1 MRRPTTVAD
10 FKIDLR
16 HVWAAI
22 YPVSAEDLLL
32 RESLDIALAEYDEHD
47 RLTLM
52 AIALFGDPEP
62 AADRHPEDVKRAF
75 DSWLDDLT
83 KVMGEREAVRLA
95 GVRILNRLLRLCRQD
110 PPLDWTFETLERG
123 DSALI
128 HGRVIMESSKRIFAN
143 RQHSR
148 RELYKRFVSDCEWLV
163 AGGHPLCDS
172 IEVAYYGEE
181 PLRLH

>member
-1 MRRPTTVAD
+1 VAD

-16 HVWAAI
+16 HAWAAI
-22 YPVSAEDLLL
+22 YPLSPNDALL
-32 RESLDIALAEYDEHD
+32 RQSLDDALAEYDEHD

-62 AADRHPEDVKRAF
+62 SADQPGDEVKGAF
-75 DSWLDDLT
+75 DSWLDELI
-83 KVMGEREAVRLA
+83 KLMGEREAVRFV

-110 PPLDWTFETLERG
+110 PPLDWTFETLHETQRG
-123 DSALI
+123 DSGLI

-148 RELYKRFVSDCEWLV
+148 RELYKRFVSDSEWLV
-163 AGGHPLCDS
+163 AGGQPLCDS
-172 IEVAYYGEE
+172 IEVAYYGDE